1 MDTMTSSF
9 DAALSALPDLR
20 AGIQPI
26 QPDEYRQRLRRL
38 QAALRAQ
45 GVQALYLHAG
55 SSLRYFMGTPWSPSE
70 RLLGALVPA
79 EGEPQYLAPAF
90 ESDALQDRWGLPAPL
105 QLWDEH
111 EDPWALLARLAAG
124 LPCAGRG
131 LALDGSLPFHFA
143 SRLQQA
149 APGLPLLD
157 GSESIDALRMRKSA
171 AEIALLQRAFD
182 MTLCVQRAAR
192 EVLRTGM
199 DTREVEDF
207 IAQGHRRV
215 GGGGSRFCIVL
226 FGQATSYP
234 HGVKDAQTL
243 CDDDVVLIDCG
254 CSVEGYAS
262 DLTRTYVHGRAGA
275 EVRRI
280 WAIEHEAQA
289 AAFAAAQLGTPC
301 EAVDDAARAV
311 LQRHGLG
318 PGYELPGLPHRTGH
332 GVGLDLHEHPY
343 LVRGNARPLEVGMC
357 CSNEPMIVVP
367 GAFGV
372 RLEDHFYMTGQGP
385 RWFTPPSAGIDRPF
399 G

>member
-1 MDTMTSSF
+1 MITDFDT
-9 DAALSALPDLR
+9 ALSALPDLR
-20 AGIQPI
+20 PGVQPI
-26 QPDEYRQRLRRL
+26 QADEYRQRLGRL
-38 QAALRAQ
+38 QALLRAR
-45 GVQALYLHAG
+45 GLQALYLHAG
-55 SSLRYFMGTPWSPSE
+55 SSLRYFMGTPWYPSE

-79 EGEPQYLAPAF
+79 EGGALYIAPAF
-90 ESDALQDRWGLPAPL
+90 ERDALRDRWGLPAPL
-105 QLWDEH
+105 HLWQEH
-111 EDPWALLARLAAG
+111 EDPWALLARLTDG
-124 LPCAGRG
+124 LPCSGRG

-143 SRLQQA
+143 WRLQKA
-149 APGLPLLD
+149 APGLALVD
-157 GSESIDALRMRKSA
+157 GSELVAALRMRKSP

-182 MTLCVQRAAR
+182 MTLQVQQAAR
-192 EVLRTGM
+192 SVLRTGM

-207 IAQGHRRV
+207 IAQAHKRI

-226 FGQATSYP
+226 FGRATSYP
-234 HGVKDAQTL
+234 HGVKHAQTL
-243 CDDDVVLIDCG
+243 ADDDVVLIDCG

-262 DLTRTYVHGRAGA
+262 DLTRTYVHGRASA

-280 WAIEHEAQA
+280 WAIEQQAQA

-311 LQRHGLG
+311 LESHGLG

-343 LVRGNARPLEVGMC
+343 LVRGNRQPLEIGMC

-385 RWFTPPSAGIDRPF
+385 RWFTQPSPSLDRPF

>member
-1 MDTMTSSF
+1 MTSF

-20 AGIQPI
+20 PGVQPI

-38 QAALRAQ
+38 QARLRAA
-45 GVQALYLHAG
+45 GLQALYLHAG
-55 SSLRYFMGTPWSPSE
+55 SSLRYFMGTPWHPSE

-79 EGEPQYLAPAF
+79 DGEPLYIAPAF
-90 ESDALQDRWGLPAPL
+90 ERDALQDRWGLPAAIHC
-105 QLWDEH
+105 WDEH
-111 EDPWALLARLAAG
+111 DDPWALLARLISG
-124 LPCAGRG
+124 LPCSGQG
-131 LALDGSLPFHFA
+131 LALDGSLPFEFA
-143 SRLQQA
+143 WRLQRI
-149 APGLPLLD
+149 APGLPLVD
-157 GSESIDALRMRKSA
+157 GSESIASLRMRKSA

-182 MTLCVQRAAR
+182 MTLRVQQAAR
-192 EVLRTGM
+192 SVLRTGM

-207 IAQGHRRV
+207 IDQAHKRV

-226 FGQATSYP
+226 FGEATSYP
-234 HGVKDAQTL
+234 HGVKHAQTL
-243 CDDDVVLIDCG
+243 ADNDVVLIDCG

-262 DLTRTYVHGRAGA
+262 DLTRTYVHGRAGD

-311 LQRHGLG
+311 LESHGLG

-343 LVRGNARPLEVGMC
+343 LVRGNSLPLEIGMC

-385 RWFTPPSAGIDRPF
+385 RWFTRPSPSVDFPF

>member
-1 MDTMTSSF
+1 W
-9 DAALSALPDLR
+9 
-20 AGIQPI
+20 
-26 QPDEYRQRLRRL
+26 E
-38 QAALRAQ
+38 
-45 GVQALYLHAG
+45 
-55 SSLRYFMGTPWSPSE
+55 
-70 RLLGALVPA
+70 
-79 EGEPQYLAPAF
+79 
-90 ESDALQDRWGLPAPL
+90 
-105 QLWDEH
+105 EH
-111 EDPWALLARLAAG
+111 EDPWALLARVTQA
-124 LPCAGRG
+124 LPCGGHG
-131 LALDGSLPFHFA
+131 LALDGSLPFNFA
-143 SRLQQA
+143 WRLQRA
-149 APGLPLLD
+149 APGLPLAD
-157 GSESIDALRMRKSA
+157 GSDLIAALRMRKSA

-182 MTLCVQRAAR
+182 MTLRVQRATR
-192 EVLRTGM
+192 SVLRTGM

-207 IAQGHRRV
+207 IDQAHKRI

-234 HGVKDAQTL
+234 HGVKHAQTL
-243 CDDDVVLIDCG
+243 DENDVVLIDCG
-254 CSVEGYAS
+254 CAVEGYAS
-262 DLTRTYVHGRAGA
+262 DLTRTYVHGQASA

-311 LQRHGLG
+311 LESHGLG

-343 LVRGNARPLEVGMC
+343 LVRGNTQPLEIGMC

-385 RWFTPPSAGIDRPF
+385 RWFTQPSASIDHPF

>member
-1 MDTMTSSF
+1 MTSF
-9 DAALSALPDLR
+9 DAALSALPDLCP
-20 AGIQPI
+20 GVQSISPE
-26 QPDEYRQRLRRL
+26 EYRQRLRRL
-38 QAALRAQ
+38 QALLRAE
-45 GVQALYLHAG
+45 GLQALYLHAG
-55 SSLRYFMGTPWSPSE
+55 SSLRYFMGTPWYPSE

-79 EGEPQYLAPAF
+79 EGEPLYIAPAF
-90 ESDALQDRWGLPAPL
+90 ERDALMDRWGLPAPL

-111 EDPWALLARLAAG
+111 EDPWALLARLTGG
-124 LPCAGRG
+124 LPCGGQG
-131 LALDGSLPFHFA
+131 LALDGSLPFNFA
-143 SRLQQA
+143 WRLQRA
-149 APGLPLLD
+149 APGLSLVD
-157 GSESIDALRMRKSA
+157 GSDLIAQLRMRKSA
-171 AEIALLQRAFD
+171 TEIALLQRAFD
-182 MTLCVQRAAR
+182 MTLRVQQAAR
-192 EVLRTGM
+192 SVLRTGM

-207 IAQGHRRV
+207 IDQAHKRI

-234 HGVKDAQTL
+234 HGVKHAQTL
-243 CDDDVVLIDCG
+243 AEDDVVLIDCG

-262 DLTRTYVHGRAGA
+262 DLTRTYVHGRASA
-275 EVRRI
+275 EVGRI
-280 WAIEHEAQA
+280 WAIEQEAQA

-311 LQRHGLG
+311 LEAYGLG

-343 LVRGNARPLEVGMC
+343 LVRGNSQPLEIGMC

-385 RWFTPPSAGIDRPF
+385 RWFTQPSPSLDRPF
-399 G
+399 L

>member
-1 MDTMTSSF
+1 MNTMTSF

-20 AGIQPI
+20 PGVQPI

-38 QAALRAQ
+38 QASLRDR
-45 GVQALYLHAG
+45 GLQALYIHAG
-55 SSLRYFMGTPWSPSE
+55 SSLRYFMGTPWQPSE

-79 EGEPQYLAPAF
+79 EGEPQYIAPAF
-90 ESDALQDRWGLPAPL
+90 ERDALQDRWGLAAPL
-105 QLWDEH
+105 HLWDEH
-111 EDPWALLARLAAG
+111 EDPWALLARLTAG
-124 LPCAGRG
+124 LPCAGHG

-149 APGLPLLD
+149 APGLPLAD
-157 GSESIDALRMRKSA
+157 GSDLIAALRMRKSP

-182 MTLCVQRAAR
+182 MTLQVQQAAHA
-192 EVLRTGM
+192 VLRTGM
-199 DTREVEDF
+199 DTREVEAF
-207 IAQGHRRV
+207 IDQAHRRI
-215 GGGGSRFCIVL
+215 GGGGSRFRIVL

-234 HGVKDAQTL
+234 HGVKHAQVL
-243 CDDDVVLIDCG
+243 RDDDVVLIDCG

-262 DLTRTYVHGRAGA
+262 DLTRTYVHGQASA
-275 EVRRI
+275 DVKRI

-311 LQRHGLG
+311 LERHGLG

-343 LVRGNARPLEVGMC
+343 LVRGNTQPLEIGMC

-385 RWFTPPSAGIDRPF
+385 RWFTQPSPSLDRPF

>member
-1 MDTMTSSF
+1 MTSF

-20 AGIQPI
+20 PGVQPI
-26 QPDEYRQRLRRL
+26 QPEEYRQRLQRL
-38 QAALRAQ
+38 QSLLRAE
-45 GVQALYLHAG
+45 GLQALYLHAG
-55 SSLRYFMGTPWSPSE
+55 SSLRYFMGTPWYPSE

-79 EGEPQYLAPAF
+79 EGEPFYIAPGF
-90 ESDALQDRWGLPAPL
+90 ERDALMDRWGLAAPL

-111 EDPWALLARLAAG
+111 EDPWALLARLTSA
-124 LPCAGRG
+124 LPCGGHG
-131 LALDGSLPFHFA
+131 LALDGSLPFNFA
-143 SRLQQA
+143 WRLQRA
-149 APGLPLLD
+149 APGLPLVD
-157 GSESIDALRMRKSA
+157 GSDLIAALRMRKSP

-182 MTLCVQRAAR
+182 MTLRVQQAAR
-192 EVLRTGM
+192 SVLRAGM

-207 IAQGHRRV
+207 IDRAHKRI

-226 FGQATSYP
+226 FGTATSYP
-234 HGVKDAQTL
+234 HGVKHAQTL
-243 CDDDVVLIDCG
+243 ADDDVVLIDCG

-262 DLTRTYVHGRAGA
+262 DLTRTYVHGQANA

-280 WAIEHEAQA
+280 WAIEQEAQA

-311 LQRHGLG
+311 LESHGLG

-343 LVRGNARPLEVGMC
+343 LVRGNGQPLEIGMC

-385 RWFTPPSAGIDRPF
+385 RWFTLPSPSLERPF